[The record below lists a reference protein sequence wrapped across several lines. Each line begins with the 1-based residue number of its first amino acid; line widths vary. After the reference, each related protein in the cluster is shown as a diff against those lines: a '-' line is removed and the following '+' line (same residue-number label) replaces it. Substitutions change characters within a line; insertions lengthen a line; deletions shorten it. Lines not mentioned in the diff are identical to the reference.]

1 MNKHEL
7 IVRASAISGITQ
19 TEIRQCVTPFLEAMS
34 DALLNGE
41 PVSIREFG
49 AFHIKEYP
57 ARNGRN
63 PSTGETIIIPPR
75 KAVRFKIKPGHKAF
89 IGKGNK
95 NSKDL

>member
-1 MNKHEL
+1 
-7 IVRASAISGITQ
+7 
-19 TEIRQCVTPFLEAMS
+19 MS
-34 DALLNGE
+34 DALLKGE

-63 PSTGETIIIPPR
+63 PSTGETIMIPPR
-75 KAVRFKIKPGHKAF
+75 KVVRFKIKPEHKDL

-95 NSKDL
+95 NSDEL

>member
-34 DALLNGE
+34 EALLNGE
-41 PVSIREFG
+41 PISIREFG
-49 AFHIKEYP
+49 TFHIKEYP

-63 PSTGETIIIPPR
+63 PSTGESIIIPSR
-75 KAVRFKIKPGHKAF
+75 KAVRFKIKPEHKAF

-95 NSKDL
+95 NPSEL